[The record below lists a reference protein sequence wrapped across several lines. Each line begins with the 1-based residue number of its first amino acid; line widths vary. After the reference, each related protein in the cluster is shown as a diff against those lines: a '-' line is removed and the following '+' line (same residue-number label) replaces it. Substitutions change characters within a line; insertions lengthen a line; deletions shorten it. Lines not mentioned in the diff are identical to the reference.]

1 MRLSP
6 EDRVQW
12 IVKNI
17 GFPEQGARYLVM
29 LETTAKEGREA
40 KMNDVV
46 EKLTGKKG
54 WELEDWVR
62 ENKSVWE

>member
-1 MRLSP
+1 
-6 EDRVQW
+6 
-12 IVKNI
+12 
-17 GFPEQGARYLVM
+17 M

-46 EKLTGKKG
+46 EKITGTKG
-54 WELEDWVR
+54 WELEEWVR